1 MWKYGRHPTKLNVHL
16 VCHTHHDPG
25 WLKTYSQSFL
35 GTRNDLHVRTF
46 SLQFCSM
53 KMLAVLRSIALG
65 LLSCRLL
72 PELQAAVG
80 PHISAVQYEL
90 DGIIHGLMANRDR
103 RYVYGEISFFKL
115 WWEAAW

>member
-1 MWKYGRHPTKLNVHL
+1 MCRHPTKLNVHL

-35 GTRNDLHVRTF
+35 GTRNDLHVRTLF
-46 SLQFCSM
+46 SPVP
-53 KMLAVLRSIALG
+53 AAWT
-65 LLSCRLL
+65 CRLL
-72 PELQAAVG
+72 RPRLHRACGHAVFQPELQAAVG

-90 DGIIHGLMANRDR
+90 DSIIHGLMANRDR

-115 WWEAAW
+115 WWELALKC